1 MLQQLHN
8 RTGADTVSWDEEW
21 AQLKADALAQQHQ
34 SAHMQIDQLPADS
47 GGGSSVGP
55 SGVGGGYSVNASSID
70 GSSHLLI
77 EIAGVLYEGRMDGE
91 NATMCRVP
99 RSHSDVASNVETF
112 ARYAKD
118 QYTDAVVLLA
128 ALAGHLKSANNTY
141 AQYDQAVLA
150 QLDSV
155 LVCGSYIEP
164 KDR

>member
-1 MLQQLHN
+1 MQLN
-8 RTGADTVSWDEEW
+8 
-21 AQLKADALAQQHQ
+21 
-34 SAHMQIDQLPADS
+34 QLPAE
-47 GGGSSVGP
+47 GGGSSGGP
-55 SGVGGGYSVNASSID
+55 GARGDGFSVNADSVD

-118 QYTDAVVLLA
+118 QYDDAVVLLA
-128 ALAGHLKSANNTY
+128 ALAGHLKSANTTY
-141 AQYDQAVLA
+141 TKYDQHVRGQLNAVLV
-150 QLDSV
+150 Q
-155 LVCGSYIEP
+155 GSYVEA

>member
-1 MLQQLHN
+1 
-8 RTGADTVSWDEEW
+8 
-21 AQLKADALAQQHQ
+21 
-34 SAHMQIDQLPADS
+34 
-47 GGGSSVGP
+47 
-55 SGVGGGYSVNASSID
+55 
-70 GSSHLLI
+70 
-77 EIAGVLYEGRMDGE
+77 MDGE

-141 AQYDQAVLA
+141 AEYDQAVREQLNSILA
-150 QLDSV
+150 
-155 LVCGSYIEP
+155 CGSYIEA